1 MKLSRTPNRRR
12 VRLRGFSLV
21 EAVFS
26 IGVMSFGFLSLAP
39 LLALGLTSARDA
51 RENRAT
57 AQIATTLV
65 QQARQGTLV
74 AGSQYLDSSGNAC
87 ASSNDAAFV
96 AQSTLTGIAPGAGGG
111 TSSSAGLTRLTL
123 RVAPIDG
130 PGSARTYVD
139 VFPTPP

>member
-1 MKLSRTPNRRR
+1 MKPNRTTFLQPGRR
-12 VRLRGFSLV
+12 RGFSLV

-57 AQIATTLV
+57 ALIATTLIEE
-65 QQARQGTLV
+65 ARQGTLV
-74 AGSQYLDSSGNAC
+74 PGGLYLDSAGNAC
-87 ASSNDAAFV
+87 GSSTGAAFA
-96 AQSTLTGIAPGAGGG
+96 AQSTLVGIAPGAGGL
-111 TSSSAGLTRLTL
+111 TSSSATLTRLTL
-123 RVAPIDG
+123 RVAPLDG